1 MNELKKQQ
9 IRKYKI
15 DRARL
20 FGSKHSMQVHEDIVI
35 TIIMQ
40 CRLSKPKTITF
51 RADLEF
57 NQIKASENVAQS
69 TKLQKTKE

>member
-1 MNELKKQQ
+1 
-9 IRKYKI
+9 
-15 DRARL
+15 
-20 FGSKHSMQVHEDIVI
+20 
-35 TIIMQ
+35 MQ
-40 CRLSKPKTITF
+40 CRLSKPKSITF